1 MFFCHIVFSFFILVA
16 RAIYFPTNKD
26 IDGPR
31 INIDK
36 NFDKYNQEKN
46 SGNIT
51 AISGG
56 IGGAVCLVAL
66 IAAMVVKRK
75 RDKDRK
81 LDERM
86 GN

>member
-1 MFFCHIVFSFFILVA
+1 MPYNFLIFFILVT
-16 RAIYFPTNKD
+16 RALYFPTNQG

-36 NFDKYNQEKN
+36 SFDKYNQEKN
-46 SGNIT
+46 SGNIN

-66 IAAMVVKRK
+66 VAAMAIKRK
-75 RDKDRK
+75 RDRDKRIEE
-81 LDERM
+81 ER